1 MLVFII
7 VDLTP
12 LRIRSDAGFLILID
26 MELKDIFV
34 KNGELFARFEAPGKA
49 YDYPLAKKI
58 GCIGKKDLM
67 RIIAGKMIEIKELKT
82 KELKMM
88 EDLNIL
94 LKFLV
99 EKKINLKRGK
109 EDE

>member
-1 MLVFII
+1 MLVSII
-7 VDLTP
+7 VSSP
-12 LRIRSDAGFLILID
+12 LRTRPDAGFLVFVI
-26 MELKDIFV
+26 MELKDIFI
-34 KNGELFARFEAPGKA
+34 KDGELFARFEAPGKA

-99 EKKINLKRGK
+99 EKKINLKREK
-109 EDE
+109 ENE

>member
-1 MLVFII
+1 
-7 VDLTP
+7 
-12 LRIRSDAGFLILID
+12 

-58 GCIGKKDLM
+58 GCIGRKDLE
-67 RIIAGKMIEIKELKT
+67 RIIVEKMVEIKELKT

-88 EDLNIL
+88 EDLNNL
-94 LKFLV
+94 LKFLI
-99 EKKINLKRGK
+99 EKKINLKREK
-109 EDE
+109 ENE